1 MKRLDKELVKAMLA
15 KHFERHLADPI
26 PDRVLMNLDMHIS
39 SNGYLEERA
48 PRFTDVPDVEERTI
62 GLDRRRHEHEGE
74 EDSIT
79 VCTHSEDEAT
89 RKKEERAE
97 RRN

>member
-1 MKRLDKELVKAMLA
+1 M
-15 KHFERHLADPI
+15 
-26 PDRVLMNLDMHIS
+26 
-39 SNGYLEERA
+39 
-48 PRFTDVPDVEERTI
+48 DVTDVEERTI

-97 RRN
+97 RRNWGILTAEQYMGIAIHVLTKNATETRTS